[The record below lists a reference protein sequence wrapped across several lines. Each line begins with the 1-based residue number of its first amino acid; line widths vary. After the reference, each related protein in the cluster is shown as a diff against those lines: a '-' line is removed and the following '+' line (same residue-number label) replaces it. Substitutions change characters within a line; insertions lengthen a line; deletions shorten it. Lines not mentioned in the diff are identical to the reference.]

1 MHLLGEVPRSNAL
14 NVSDLQNKGTSNYSK
29 IQTTGIGKISE
40 PRQQDAMYYTSC

>member
-14 NVSDLQNKGTSNYSK
+14 NVSDFQNKGTSNYSK

-40 PRQQDAMYYTSC
+40 HRQEDAMSFRSC